1 MVRIRLKKQ
10 IKGVKQKP
18 KCYLD
23 QDEWKT
29 KVINF
34 TTDSLGHNNKHSISS
49 DLPSVKDNVQKAKTD
64 HSVLDFLIL
73 NSVYHQMQTPRT
85 AEQLEQLSKS
95 SDCNH

>member
-1 MVRIRLKKQ
+1 MHVVRIRLKKQ

-73 NSVYHQMQTPRT
+73 TQFTIRCKLPVRQNS
-85 AEQLEQLSKS
+85 
-95 SDCNH
+95 